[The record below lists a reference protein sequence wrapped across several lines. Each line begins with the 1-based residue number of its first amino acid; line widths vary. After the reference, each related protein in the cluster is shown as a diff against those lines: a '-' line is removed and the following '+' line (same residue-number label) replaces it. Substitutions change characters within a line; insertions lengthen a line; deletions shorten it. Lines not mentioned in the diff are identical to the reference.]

1 MRKLLIVNVL
11 LLLAA
16 VPATRAVECACE
28 ARTEIGAW
36 CEEHNRG
43 YVGSIVITSERLFEA
58 LDVHGHDLDHRKF
71 LCPTCKVSIATNGF
85 CEEHRVGFVSGQAYF
100 SRLTHHL
107 AKGQPRSLSDLSC
120 PVCQKNATSHGWC
133 ETCRVGMVG
142 AIAIE
147 DRQDYDELAR
157 SIAVLHAA
165 VAAADRCEHC
175 AVAIVTDTQCPICK
189 ISYEDGEPVSPASA
203 DH

>member
-11 LLLAA
+11 LLLA
-16 VPATRAVECACE
+16 VPATRAAECPCE

-58 LDVHGHDLDHRKF
+58 LDAHGHDLDNTKF
-71 LCPTCKVSIATNGF
+71 VCPTCKESIATDGF

-107 AKGQPRSLSDLSC
+107 AKGRPRSPSDLSC
-120 PVCQKNATSHGWC
+120 PVCQENATSHGWC
-133 ETCRVGMVG
+133 ETHRVGMVG
-142 AIAIE
+142 AIEIE
-147 DRQDYDELAR
+147 DRRDYDELAR
-157 SIAVLHAA
+157 SIAVLEAA

-189 ISYEDGEPVSPASA
+189 ISYKDGEPVSPAPA